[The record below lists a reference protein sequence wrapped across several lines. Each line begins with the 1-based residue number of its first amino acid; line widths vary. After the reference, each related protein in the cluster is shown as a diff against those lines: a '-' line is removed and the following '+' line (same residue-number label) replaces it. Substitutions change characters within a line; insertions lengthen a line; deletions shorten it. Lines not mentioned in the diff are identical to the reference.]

1 MSATKERIT
10 QKQIALL
17 AEISPDFFSH
27 ILHGRRPCP
36 RAVAVRLE
44 LVTGI
49 SKVIWVWGS
58 PEQIRAEVTKV
69 CANDTQHIH
78 DNR

>member
-10 QKQIALL
+10 HKQIALK

-36 RAVAVRLE
+36 KAVAVRLE
-44 LVTGI
+44 TVTGI
-49 SKVIWVWGS
+49 SRNTWIWS
-58 PEQIRAEVTKV
+58 TPEEMRRAM
-69 CANDTQHIH
+69 DRFMYPQGGQYGP
-78 DNR
+78 

>member
-10 QKQIALL
+10 QKQIALR

-27 ILHGRRPCP
+27 IVHGRRPCP

-44 LVTGI
+44 MVTGI
-49 SKVIWVWGS
+49 SKVTWVWGS
-58 PEQIRAEVTKV
+58 PLEIREALERFMKH
-69 CANDTQHIH
+69 QGGQGGY
-78 DNR
+78 

>member
-10 QKQIALL
+10 QKQIALR

-36 RAVAVRLE
+36 KAVAVRLE
-44 LVTGI
+44 MVTGI
-49 SKVIWVWGS
+49 SKVVWVWGS
-58 PEQIRAEVTKV
+58 PSEMRVALERFMVRQGG
-69 CANDTQHIH
+69 QHGY
-78 DNR
+78 

>member
-1 MSATKERIT
+1 MSATKERVT
-10 QKQIALL
+10 QKQIALR

-36 RAVAVRLE
+36 KAVAVRLE

-58 PEQIRAEVTKV
+58 PSEMRAALERFMIRQGG
-69 CANDTQHIH
+69 QHGY
-78 DNR
+78 

>member
-10 QKQIALL
+10 QRLIALK

-36 RAVAVRLE
+36 KAVAVRLE
-44 LVTGI
+44 KVTGI

-58 PEQIRAEVTKV
+58 PLEMRNAPELFIIR
-69 CANDTQHIH
+69 QGGQ
-78 DNR
+78 RGY